1 MMPKQGLTEDA
12 AGKIGRQGQTGWG
25 WQEAS
30 RLMEYYD
37 SSREMEDLT
46 EDANNLDNVMPETL
60 VK

>member
-1 MMPKQGLTEDA
+1 
-12 AGKIGRQGQTGWG
+12 
-25 WQEAS
+25 
-30 RLMEYYD
+30 MEYYD